1 MGLSLKHYRTLVGYY
16 YNKRLR
22 Q

>member
-16 YNKRLR
+16 YNKSLR